1 MTSRFIYL
9 ALALLL
15 VGCHG
20 QEGAL
25 SRSGVQAPVTVSR
38 TNLPSEIQNF
48 IRQREQLSLAF
59 AKALGVTPD
68 RPTLE
73 FFAHARNGELEAAS
87 RLWRDTNVTL
97 NLRDP
102 LIEVQLALES
112 QLHGGGQ
119 YAADIGKDIA
129 RSIPEGGI
137 FFGGNRPGRGLAAAY
152 GTPTNGECP
161 FMILSQ
167 NAVADS
173 GHLAYLRFAYGTKA
187 WMPTDQDSQTSLERY
202 LEDARRRCLHDIE
215 SPAEPRQLKPG
226 EDVKIVDGKAQVAG
240 HVARMAINGLI
251 ARTVFDRNPDREFYA
266 MESFPLDW
274 MFSHLSPHDLIL
286 KLNRQPVTALSPD
299 MVGRDRSYWNAR
311 FRRWIGGWLTPETPV
326 KDVCSF
332 AEKIFMRKD
341 YAGFE
346 GDADFVRNDYITEI
360 YSKLR
365 AFQAAVYQWHIEH
378 STSPEEKQRMIQEA
392 DFAFRQAF
400 VLCPTYAEVMF
411 RYLGLLVPMN
421 RLDDAL
427 LIARTFAKVEP
438 SNAAIGDVI
447 RDLERRTQQTPAH

>member
-1 MTSRFIYL
+1 MTSRLFYL
-9 ALALLL
+9 GLALLL
-15 VGCHG
+15 VGCQG
-20 QEGAL
+20 QIGAL
-25 SRSGVQAPVTVSR
+25 SRGGAPVPGTLSR

-59 AKALGVTPD
+59 AKVLGVTPD

-102 LIEVQLALES
+102 LVEVQLVLES

-152 GTPTNGECP
+152 ATLTNGECP
-161 FMILSQ
+161 FMIVSQ
-167 NAVADS
+167 NALADS
-173 GHLAYLRFAYGTKA
+173 RHLAYLRFAYGTKA
-187 WMPTDQDSQTSLERY
+187 WMPTDEDSQTALETY

-215 SPAEPRQLKPG
+215 SPAEPPQLKPG
-226 EDVKIVDGKAQVAG
+226 EDVKIVDGKAQVGG

-251 ARTVFDRNPDREFYA
+251 ARTVFDRNPDREFYV

-274 MFSHLSPHDLIL
+274 MFPHLSPHDLIL
-286 KLNRQPVTALSPD
+286 KLNREPVAALTPD
-299 MVGRDRSYWNAR
+299 MVERDRSYWNAR
-311 FRRWIGGWLTPETPV
+311 VRRWIGGWLTPETPV
-326 KDVCSF
+326 KDICSF
-332 AEKIFMRKD
+332 AQKIVVHKD

-346 GDADFVRNDYITEI
+346 GEADFVRNDYITEI

-365 AFQAAVYQWHIEH
+365 AAQAAVYQWRIEH
-378 STSPEEKQRMIQEA
+378 STSPEEKQRMIKEA

-400 VLCPTYAEVMF
+400 VLCPTYAEAMF
-411 RYLGLLVPMN
+411 RYVALLVPLN

-427 LIARTFAKVEP
+427 LIARTFAKLEP
-438 SNAAIGDVI
+438 SNAVIGDMI
-447 RDLERRTQQTPAH
+447 RDLERRTP